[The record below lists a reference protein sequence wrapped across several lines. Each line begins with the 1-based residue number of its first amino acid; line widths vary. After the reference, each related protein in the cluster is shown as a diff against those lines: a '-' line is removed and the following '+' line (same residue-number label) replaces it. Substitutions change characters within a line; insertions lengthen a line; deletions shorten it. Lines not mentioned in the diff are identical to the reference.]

1 MDIKKIRKLIEL
13 LEQST
18 ITEMEIKEGKD
29 SIKLS
34 KNSAPLAQHIQQA
47 PQMIVAS
54 SPPFNTDS
62 NNFIAHDNKHNYIAN
77 NSISKEI
84 SVSENLNET
93 QGSFNA
99 STERH
104 TLKSPMVGTFYKSAS
119 PDAKPFVSVGDHVS
133 IGQVLCIIEAMKMF
147 NQIEAE
153 YAGTIEDI
161 LVETGQPVEF
171 GQPLFIINPD

>member
-18 ITEMEIKEGKD
+18 ITEMEIKEGKEL
-29 SIKLS
+29 IKLS
-34 KNSAPLAQHIQQA
+34 KNPTSLTHHIQQA
-47 PQMIVAS
+47 PQMIVTS
-54 SPPFNTDS
+54 SPPFSSNS
-62 NNFIAHDNKHNYIAN
+62 NNFISHDTKHNYIASDN
-77 NSISKEI
+77 ISKETPVSDNI
-84 SVSENLNET
+84 NESKSSSSVLT
-93 QGSFNA
+93 DQHA
-99 STERH
+99 
-104 TLKSPMVGTFYKSAS
+104 LKSPMVGTFYKSAS
-119 PDAKPFVSVGDHVS
+119 PDAKPFVSVGDHVN

-153 YAGTIEDI
+153 YAGTIEAI